1 MRKFLL
7 LFGLLSLLVLNVR
20 GQEIKEVNGI
30 CYSGD
35 KPYSGKLVTHYENGT
50 IKMESSFKKGMKH
63 GEFRVYFNNGQL
75 NEIRYY
81 RKNVMS
87 GHWITWNEKGIRVGE
102 AGYKNGLKHGKWL
115 VWSDEGNLLY
125 EMYYSKGI
133 KRGTWKNY
141 NEQGEVIDT
150 RTF

>member
-1 MRKFLL
+1 
-7 LFGLLSLLVLNVR
+7 
-20 GQEIKEVNGI
+20 
-30 CYSGD
+30 
-35 KPYSGKLVTHYENGT
+35 
-50 IKMESSFKKGMKH
+50 MKH

-125 EMYYSKGI
+125 EMYYSKGM